1 MLVKRTFTHIIT
13 CRYYRR
19 LGRPLDKRGV
29 NNNEEVNSLKRAK
42 KRDVN
47 IHLFSGNRVNVNIN
61 FNGKSETGTV
71 IVYAIV
77 IALVAKLLAM
87 PSSDYNTLIQAI
99 SSLLSAL
106 GC

>member
-42 KRDVN
+42 KRDIN
-47 IHLFSGNRVNVNIN
+47 INLFSGNKVNVN
-61 FNGKSETGTV
+61 FNGDSKTSTI

-77 IALVAKLLAM
+77 LVLVAKLLAM
-87 PSSDYNTLIQAI
+87 PSSDSNTLIQDI